1 MKLIVVLS
9 LEACA
14 DDLMPVYRGL
24 GIPVFSETDI
34 RGFYLHPPAVAP
46 NNWFGSTDAPAYSKL
61 TFAFVEDEQAG
72 RLLDAIRA
80 HNETHG
86 RPHPVRAF
94 TLNVEQ
100 SV

>member
-14 DDLMPVYRGL
+14 DDLVPVYRDL

-34 RGFYLHPPAVAP
+34 RGFYLRQAVAAP
-46 NNWFGSTDAPAYSKL
+46 DNWFGLTDPPAYSKL

-72 RLLDAIRA
+72 RLLDAIRV

-100 SV
+100 HV